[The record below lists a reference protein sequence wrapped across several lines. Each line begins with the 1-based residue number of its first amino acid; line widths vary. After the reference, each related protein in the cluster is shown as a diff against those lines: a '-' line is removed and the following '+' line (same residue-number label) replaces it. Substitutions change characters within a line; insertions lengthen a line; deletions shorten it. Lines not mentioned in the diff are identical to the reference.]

1 MQVCLLMGIVYDT
14 LNRLLFKLFSGVNFG
29 HKKICNREL
38 ETTELFYNAWVFFVF
53 VKKKIQNNCSWKF
66 CFLICYKGNKFEYN

>member
-53 VKKKIQNNCSWKF
+53 VKKKFKTTVV
-66 CFLICYKGNKFEYN
+66 GNFVL

>member
-14 LNRLLFKLFSGVNFG
+14 LNRLLFKLFSGVNLG

-38 ETTELFYNAWVFFVF
+38 ETTEPFYNAWVFFVF
-53 VKKKIQNNCSWKF
+53 VKKIKTTVV
-66 CFLICYKGNKFEYN
+66 GNFV

>member
-38 ETTELFYNAWVFFVF
+38 ETTEPFYNAWVFFVF
-53 VKKKIQNNCSWKF
+53 VKKKFKTTVV
-66 CFLICYKGNKFEYN
+66 GNFVF